1 MMRDG
6 TATKELIGRTALR
19 LFIEKGITET
29 TIRDITSCAGIAVG
43 TLYRHYGSK
52 EELAWEL
59 FAESYMTI
67 GRELHGIRIKEATA
81 RSKLE
86 AMIRHFCNIFDKDTA
101 MFTYLFL
108 ARHRHLQKLTP
119 RMPNPYIEFRSVINE
134 GIRRGEIPRQDP
146 DVSAS
151 MVMGLIMQMI
161 DSRLLGQRIKQSIA
175 SLADTTVAASLRV
188 VEA

>member
-1 MMRDG
+1 
-6 TATKELIGRTALR
+6 
-19 LFIEKGITET
+19 
-29 TIRDITSCAGIAVG
+29 
-43 TLYRHYGSK
+43 
-52 EELAWEL
+52 
-59 FAESYMTI
+59 
-67 GRELHGIRIKEATA
+67 
-81 RSKLE
+81 
-86 AMIRHFCNIFDKDTA
+86 MIRHFCNIFDKDTA
-101 MFTYLFL
+101 KFTYLFL